1 MHKLPKSICFS
12 KKKQKQKPNKSYSE
26 EYIIKEINIRKK
38 KQPINKQKY
47 TKGNKQKQNKQNT
60 K

>member
-1 MHKLPKSICFS
+1 MNKLPKSICFS
-12 KKKQKQKPNKSYSE
+12 KKKQ
-26 EYIIKEINIRKK
+26 INHIVKNIYNQRNQYKK
-38 KQPINKQKY
+38 KKQQPINKQTY

>member
-1 MHKLPKSICFS
+1 MNKLPKSICFS
-12 KKKQKQKPNKSYSE
+12 KKKNPNKSYSE

-38 KQPINKQKY
+38 KQQPINKQTY

>member
-1 MHKLPKSICFS
+1 MNKLPKSICFS
-12 KKKQKQKPNKSYSE
+12 KKNKTNKSYSE

-38 KQPINKQKY
+38 QQQPINKQTY

>member
-1 MHKLPKSICFS
+1 MNKLPKSICFS
-12 KKKQKQKPNKSYSE
+12 KKKTNKSYSE

-38 KQPINKQKY
+38 QQQPINKQTY

>member
-1 MHKLPKSICFS
+1 MNKLPKSICFS
-12 KKKQKQKPNKSYSE
+12 KKKTNKSYSE

-38 KQPINKQKY
+38 KQQPINKQTY

>member
-1 MHKLPKSICFS
+1 MNKLPKSICFS
-12 KKKQKQKPNKSYSE
+12 KKKPNKSYSE

-38 KQPINKQKY
+38 KQQPINKQTY

>member
-1 MHKLPKSICFS
+1 MNKLPKSICFS
-12 KKKQKQKPNKSYSE
+12 KKKTTNKSYSE

-38 KQPINKQKY
+38 QQQPINKQTY